1 MTIVKEE
8 EVGHEAS
15 TAAFDS
21 FHFATATKWE
31 IPRSDLSSVQKAE
44 DSHLQPRGS
53 SRTAAGI
60 AAVAGALVPLTL
72 AANQAIAAAA
82 PVVDQFTSI
91 KKAIPTPETFQP
103 LCPASDGFYR
113 ILQSTAAATI
123 GPEVRV

>member
-8 EVGHEAS
+8 AEQAAS
-15 TAAFDS
+15 TFDP
-21 FHFATATKWE
+21 FHFSTTTNKWE
-31 IPRSDLSSVQKAE
+31 LQSSFPTADTNK
-44 DSHLQPRGS
+44 RGS

-60 AAVAGALVPLTL
+60 AAVAGALVPVTL